1 MDIPSPQN
9 FLFADAA
16 KTFGFTTLPDLLG
29 REYPLHLVRGVFPQ
43 IGTSVLYG
51 APGLGKSFIALDIAL
66 SVAAGLDVFGRPALQ
81 GSAIYLSTE
90 GKTGMRARAEAWA
103 LSRGLDIADLPI
115 ALIEEPKNLRE
126 PAVAAP
132 LIDRLKR
139 LVDKSGI
146 PCRFICI
153 DTMSQCLFGDENSQD
168 VMTQFAAAATKMASV
183 LETQVC
189 VIHHTGKDESKG
201 ARGSSV
207 INGNYDTLLQL
218 AAGEGEFELVLRT
231 GKQKNGKKTALSI
244 LLEEVSCGTDRDG
257 EEVRSL
263 AVSVKSGET
272 LDYDALSAPSS
283 GKGLSDSA
291 KTVLRVL
298 EEAGAEGLDATEW
311 RKRAQAAGVGPER
324 PATAREI
331 IKRLDEGHSVRK
343 DTDGKYFFL

>member
-1 MDIPSPQN
+1 MDMPPPQH
-9 FLFADAA
+9 FSFADTA
-16 KTFGFTTLPDLLG
+16 KTFGFTSLPDLLG
-29 REYPLHLVRGVFPQ
+29 REYPLHLVRGLFPQ
-43 IGTSVLYG
+43 IGTSVLFG

-132 LIDRLKR
+132 LIANLRK

-218 AAGEGEFELVLRT
+218 GAGEGEFELTLRT
-231 GKQKNGKKTALSI
+231 GKQKNGKKAAISI
-244 LLEEVSCGTDRDG
+244 ILEEVSCGADRDG

-263 AVSVKSGET
+263 AVSIESGET
-272 LDYDALSAPSS
+272 LDADTLSAPSRS
-283 GKGLSDSA
+283 KSLSHNT
-291 KTVLRVL
+291 KTVLRIL
-298 EEAGAEGLDATEW
+298 EEAGAVGLNSLQW
-311 RKRAQAAGVGPER
+311 RKLAQDAGVGPER
-324 PATAREI
+324 PATARDI
-331 IKRLDEGHSVRK
+331 IKHLDEGQCVRK
-343 DTDGKYFFL
+343 DAQGRYFFI

>member
-1 MDIPSPQN
+1 MDMPPPQQ
-9 FLFADAA
+9 FSFADTA

-29 REYPLHLVRGVFPQ
+29 REYPLHLVRGLFPQ
-43 IGTSVLYG
+43 IGTSVLFG

-81 GSAIYLSTE
+81 GCAIYLSTE

-115 ALIEEPKNLRE
+115 AIIEEPMNLRE
-126 PAVAAP
+126 PAVAAL
-132 LIDRLKR
+132 LIGRLKR
-139 LVDKSGI
+139 LVAKSGI
-146 PCRFICI
+146 PCCFICI

-207 INGNYDTLLQL
+207 IQGNYDTLLQL
-218 AAGEGEFELVLRT
+218 SAGEGERELILRT
-231 GKQKNGKKTALSI
+231 GKQKNGKKAALAI
-244 LLEEVSCGTDRDG
+244 LLDEIVCGIDRDG

-263 AVSVKSGET
+263 AVSIDSGET
-272 LDYDALSAPSS
+272 LDCDALSAPSRS
-283 GKGLSDSA
+283 KISVEQT
-291 KTVLRVL
+291 KTVLQVL
-298 EEAGAEGLDATEW
+298 EEAGVNGLTGLEW
-311 RKRAQAAGVGPER
+311 RKLAQAAGVGPDR
-324 PATAREI
+324 PATARDI
-331 IKRLDEGHSVRK
+331 IKELDEENRVRK
-343 DTDGKYFFL
+343 DAAGKYFPL